1 MPIFTL
7 RAFADASELSGFKC
21 GIDVMDN
28 FIRDGLTE
36 ELQST
41 GCDSYLLLDGDE
53 IVAFF
58 ATCHDTLVLEK
69 PIPPKPTIQVQISLC
84 QGGFGAASDQIPEC
98 LKGEYKFAYKFTA
111 QALLHRLG
119 NELLSMN

>member
-69 PIPPKPTIQVQISLC
+69 PIPKNQQSKSRFPCVKADSVPHRT
-84 QGGFGAASDQIPEC
+84 
-98 LKGEYKFAYKFTA
+98 KFRNA
-111 QALLHRLG
+111 
-119 NELLSMN
+119 